1 MTLKVQTRDQNSVTY
16 GSLNDSSF
24 SLRVKN
30 VVVDKNI
37 QGNTVSN
44 SATDI
49 IVGFDN
55 IVTVAGQKLVDKV
68 AIRVRISSSMGSLE
82 AALAAFKQILSPGQ
96 VDAMLTDGTFAGFE
110 PEAPL
115 ALSWN
120 PHNVG

>member
-16 GSLNDSSF
+16 GSLNDPSF

-30 VVVDKNI
+30 VVLDKNI
-37 QGNTVSN
+37 QGVTISN

-55 IVTVAGQKLVDKV
+55 IITVAGQKLVDKV
-68 AIRVRISSSMGSLE
+68 AIRVRVSSSVSSLE
-82 AALAAFKQILSPGQ
+82 SALAVFKQILSPEQ
-96 VDAMLTDGTFAGFE
+96 LDAMLADGTFAGFE
-110 PEAPL
+110 PEAPVSL
-115 ALSWN
+115 TWN

>member
-37 QGNTVSN
+37 QGITVSN

-49 IVGFDN
+49 IIGFDN

-68 AIRVRISSSMGSLE
+68 AIRVRVSSSMGSLE
-82 AALAAFKQILSPGQ
+82 AALAAFKQILSPKQ

-115 ALSWN
+115 TLTWN
-120 PHNVG
+120 PHNAG

>member
-16 GSLNDSSF
+16 GSLNDPSF

-30 VVVDKNI
+30 VVADKNI
-37 QGNTVSN
+37 QGITVSN

-55 IVTVAGQKLVDKV
+55 IITVAGQKLVDKV
-68 AIRVRISSSMGSLE
+68 AIRVRVSSSVGSLE
-82 AALAAFKQILSPGQ
+82 AALAAFKQILSTGQ
-96 VDAMLTDGTFAGFE
+96 IDAMKIDGTFAGFE

-115 ALSWN
+115 LLTWN